1 MKWVSC
7 LSTKVSLEAAV
18 QDLAVQVLAGL
29 GSNVPDLGLLFVSS
43 AFASDFSRLLP
54 LLTAEIE
61 IPYLI
66 GCSGSGVV
74 AHREELEDQPAIAL
88 MVGHLPD
95 VSLRVFHL
103 EESDLPDL
111 DSPPDR
117 WQECVGISGTSQ
129 PNFVLLADAFS
140 FPINDFLQGLDYAYP
155 AAVKVGG
162 LASSGGLD
170 ANTLFAIVEG
180 GSPKLHRH
188 GLLGLGFWG
197 DLTLDAI
204 VAQGCRPIG
213 RVMQISECDRN
224 LILSLE
230 GKPPLRVLQD
240 IINDLSSGDRELA
253 QHSLFVGVVTNE
265 FKSAPEPGDFL
276 IRNIIGVDP
285 RTGVIAVGDRLR
297 SGQRVQLHLRDAQA
311 SAQDLRDALE
321 RYTNYVSPDAE
332 VAAALMFS
340 CVGRGERLYGKSNF
354 DSQQLREYLGSIPL
368 SGFFCSGEIGP
379 VADVTYLHG
388 YTTVLGILR
397 PRQGT

>member
-1 MKWVSC
+1 MMKWVSC
-7 LSTKVSLEAAV
+7 LSTKVSLEAAI
-18 QDLAVQVLAGL
+18 QDLAAQVLVSLEGR
-29 GSNVPDLGLLFVSS
+29 SPDLGFLFVSS

-54 LLTAEIE
+54 LLTAEVGIAN
-61 IPYLI
+61 LV

-88 MVGHLPD
+88 MVGHLPG

-103 EESDLPDL
+103 EEPELPDL

-117 WQECVGISGTSQ
+117 WQECVGIAGRSQ

-140 FPINDFLQGLDYAYP
+140 FPINDFLQGLDFAYP
-155 AAVKVGG
+155 TAVKVGG

-170 ANTLFAIVEG
+170 ANTLFAIAQGET
-180 GSPKLHRH
+180 PKLYRQ

-197 DLTLDAI
+197 DLALDAI

-213 RVMQISECDRN
+213 RVLQISECDRN
-224 LILSLE
+224 LILSLD

-240 IINDLSSGDRELA
+240 IINDLSSSDRELA

-265 FKSAPEPGDFL
+265 FKSVPEPGDFL

-321 RYTNYVSPDAE
+321 RYTHYVAPDAPG
-332 VAAALMFS
+332 VAALMFS

-354 DSQQLREYLGSIPL
+354 DSQLLREYLGTIPL
-368 SGFFCSGEIGP
+368 DGFFCSGEIGP

-397 PRQGT
+397 PRA